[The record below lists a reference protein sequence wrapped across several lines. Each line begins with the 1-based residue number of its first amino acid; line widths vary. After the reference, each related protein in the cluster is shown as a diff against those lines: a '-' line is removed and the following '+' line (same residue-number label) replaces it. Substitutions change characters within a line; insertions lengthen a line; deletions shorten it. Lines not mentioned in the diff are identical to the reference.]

1 MASFLSMSEV
11 KPLVNVRTV
20 GVHVRYMTRKYPD
33 VKDIDMVSHPE
44 PLLFKTHFYTFGVP
58 EVILTWLYSSRTT
71 PQKHY
76 FLLNYVLIEI
86 LKPEHV

>member
-1 MASFLSMSEV
+1 MRQTEV
-11 KPLVNVRTV
+11 VERDRTQKEIL
-20 GVHVRYMTRKYPD
+20 RYMTRKYPD